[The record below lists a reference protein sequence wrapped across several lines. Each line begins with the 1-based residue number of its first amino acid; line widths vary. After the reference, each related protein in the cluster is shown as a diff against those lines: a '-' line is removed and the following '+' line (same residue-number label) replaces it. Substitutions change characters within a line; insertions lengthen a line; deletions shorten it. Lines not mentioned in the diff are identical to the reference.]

1 MRSRCL
7 RWGGQVSLC
16 LAALLPLTGTAQPID
31 GRVLD
36 AVTDRPVGTARVSLL
51 DALNR
56 RIDTAL
62 TDSDG
67 RFRLR
72 AQAGGVHRLEADR
85 LGYGAQQTDTFT
97 VALEGTTRR
106 DVRLQPEAIALE
118 GVTARVYPGA
128 LLHEATLSGVL
139 ARRARSPSV
148 GSDRVLVRGDPELDQ
163 APTIRSLLLS
173 WQLRD
178 GCPTRNERGQPIPY
192 VFIDARP
199 AGWVGPRGAD
209 LVLDMSVL
217 DVEAVEFY
225 RNLLAIPMPFRPD
238 DPPRRIRACGVVLIW
253 TRGAPR

>member
-1 MRSRCL
+1 VRSRCL

-16 LAALLPLTGTAQPID
+16 LAALLPLPGTAQTIE

-72 AQAGGVHRLEADR
+72 AREGGVHRLEADR
-85 LGYGAQQTDTFT
+85 LGYGSQQTDTFT

-118 GVTARVYPGA
+118 GVTVRVHPGA
-128 LLHEATLSGVL
+128 LLDEATLSGAL

-148 GSDRVLVRGDPELDQ
+148 GTNRVLVRGDPEFDE
-163 APTIRSLLLS
+163 AHRIRSLMPA
-173 WQLRD
+173 WMPRQA
-178 GCPTRNERGQPIPY
+178 CRNLDEGMQPLPFVY
-192 VFIDARP
+192 IDARP
-199 AGWVGPRGAD
+199 AGWMGPQAVD
-209 LVLDMSVL
+209 LVLDLSVSA
-217 DVEAVEFY
+217 VEAVEIY
-225 RNLLAIPMPFRPD
+225 RDLTAIPIPLRPHEEVSQ
-238 DPPRRIRACGVVLIW
+238 IRHCGVIAVW
-253 TRGAPR
+253 THRAPR

>member
-1 MRSRCL
+1 
-7 RWGGQVSLC
+7 VFLC
-16 LAALLPLTGTAQPID
+16 LVALPPLPGTAQTID

-36 AVTDRPVGTARVSLL
+36 ALTDRPVVTARVSLL
-51 DALNR
+51 DTLNR
-56 RIDTAL
+56 RIDTVL
-62 TDSDG
+62 TDADG

-72 AQAGGVHRLEADR
+72 AREGGVHRLEADR
-85 LGYGAQQTDTFT
+85 LGYGAQRTETFT
-97 VALEGTTRR
+97 VDPEGTTRR

-128 LLHEATLSGVL
+128 LLHEATLSGAM

-163 APTIRSLLLS
+163 APSVRSLLLS
-173 WQLRD
+173 WQLRE
-178 GCPTRNERGQPIPY
+178 GCPTRNERGQTIPY

-199 AGWVGPRGAD
+199 AGWMGPGGAD

-217 DVEAVEFY
+217 DVEAVEVY

-238 DPPRRIRACGVVLIW
+238 SPPRRIRACGVVLIW

>member
-1 MRSRCL
+1 VRSRCL

-16 LAALLPLTGTAQPID
+16 LAALLPLPGTAQTIE

-72 AQAGGVHRLEADR
+72 AREGGVHRLEADR
-85 LGYGAQQTDTFT
+85 IGYGAQRTDTFT
-97 VALEGTTRR
+97 VAHGGTTQR
-106 DVRLQPEAIALE
+106 DVRLQLEAITLE

-128 LLHEATLSGVL
+128 LLHEATLSGAL

-148 GSDRVLVRGDPELDQ
+148 GGNRVLVRGDPELDE
-163 APTIRSLLLS
+163 APRIRSLLPVWLP
-173 WQLRD
+173 RAT
-178 GCPTRNERGQPIPY
+178 CPNVNERRRPMPFVI
-192 VFIDARP
+192 IDARP
-199 AGWVGPRGAD
+199 TGWMGPDGAD
-209 LVLDMSVL
+209 LILDMSVL
-217 DVEAVEFY
+217 DVEAVEIY
-225 RNLLAIPMPFRPD
+225 RDVTSIPMSFRPEVL
-238 DPPRRIRACGVVLIW
+238 PRVVRHCGFIAVW